1 MRAGNNMKFS
11 NLFYLFAFVVT
22 VAPLQTLQADTPY
35 LHAPSVTTYA
45 TFNPDGLTILPDGR
59 FLRPVGAHFP
69 VAKWPNGIVLSP
81 DESTLFVSS
90 AHVGQFITDW
100 DSGNPVVTAIVPD
113 PDNVTGDR
121 AYGGASVFSPDGKL
135 LYWSSGNS
143 GAVYVVDVKS
153 AKVLQTISLNCQT
166 DGKTFDGSEVMDLQ
180 LSADGRYL
188 YCADVTNFRLAIIST
203 ASDQVISSIPSGRA
217 PYSIAVAG
225 SKVFMANV
233 GLFEYK
239 PIPAPTDGK
248 SDQRGLTF
256 PPFGYPSNE
265 ARDGVVDEGR
275 TIPGLGDPNTPES
288 FSVWGFDVSR
298 PVEPSVVMRLKTG
311 LLVGQPSD
319 GGETVGGSAPNYLV
333 ASNRVLYVSN
343 NNNDMI
349 SRVDLATGKIIGQT
363 RIIPSPL
370 TAKLRGVCPAGMAL
384 SPDGRR
390 LYICEMGLNAI
401 GVMDTSKGKMI
412 GHIPTAWYPYRIVLT
427 HDGRKL
433 LVVCFRGFGNGP
445 KGVAMN
451 PDSIYRGFE
460 GTYQVIDRP
469 SDNALTSMT
478 QNVLKYNG
486 LVDRSA
492 DRKSMSSP
500 IIPGI
505 VGKSSSEIKYVV
517 FIDKENHSFDT
528 IFDRVPGAISD
539 PKLLRWGLHQ
549 RIAEDGEPTLSD
561 AAVMVNHN
569 ALARQFLVSDN
580 FYVQPE
586 ASGVGHRWLVG
597 VQPNNWC
604 QMTYTLRWDFD
615 LNSNAPGRL
624 QSFGGNASI
633 APEDYPE
640 AGSMWNHLGRYNIP
654 FRNYG
659 EGFEFAGVD
668 EDRGEEKSGAR
679 EEVNIPMPKILY
691 DNTCRDFPNFN
702 MNIPDQYRAK
712 WFIQD
717 FESRFLNGKYPM
729 PRFINIALCNDHG
742 SDPDPEHGYPYVA
755 SWMADD
761 DLALGRIVAFL
772 SHTKYWKNMAILV
785 TQDDAGSEND
795 HIDGQRSVM
804 LLISPWVR
812 HGTVSHRHTTILSM
826 HRTLY
831 EILGLPP
838 LNMFDALANDFS
850 DCFTDQPDFTPY
862 NYLPVDAR
870 IFDPRKAIDPKDP
883 NYLEARER
891 PSIQMDDPDVVA
903 KVAASGE

>member
-460 GTYQVIDRP
+460 GTYQVIDSNTMVWSIVRP
-469 SDNALTSMT
+469 IASRCLRRSFPELSANRRRRSSTS
-478 QNVLKYNG
+478 
-486 LVDRSA
+486 
-492 DRKSMSSP
+492 
-500 IIPGI
+500 
-505 VGKSSSEIKYVV
+505 
-517 FIDKENHSFDT
+517 
-528 IFDRVPGAISD
+528 
-539 PKLLRWGLHQ
+539 
-549 RIAEDGEPTLSD
+549 
-561 AAVMVNHN
+561 
-569 ALARQFLVSDN
+569 
-580 FYVQPE
+580 
-586 ASGVGHRWLVG
+586 
-597 VQPNNWC
+597 
-604 QMTYTLRWDFD
+604 
-615 LNSNAPGRL
+615 
-624 QSFGGNASI
+624 
-633 APEDYPE
+633 
-640 AGSMWNHLGRYNIP
+640 
-654 FRNYG
+654 
-659 EGFEFAGVD
+659 
-668 EDRGEEKSGAR
+668 
-679 EEVNIPMPKILY
+679 
-691 DNTCRDFPNFN
+691 
-702 MNIPDQYRAK
+702 
-712 WFIQD
+712 
-717 FESRFLNGKYPM
+717 
-729 PRFINIALCNDHG
+729 
-742 SDPDPEHGYPYVA
+742 
-755 SWMADD
+755 
-761 DLALGRIVAFL
+761 FL
-772 SHTKYWKNMAILV
+772 STKRIIV
-785 TQDDAGSEND
+785 
-795 HIDGQRSVM
+795 
-804 LLISPWVR
+804 LIPSSTECQAPFPIR
-812 HGTVSHRHTTILSM
+812 NCCGGGCIS
-826 HRTLY
+826 
-831 EILGLPP
+831 GLPK
-838 LNMFDALANDFS
+838 
-850 DCFTDQPDFTPY
+850 T
-862 NYLPVDAR
+862 
-870 IFDPRKAIDPKDP
+870 
-883 NYLEARER
+883 
-891 PSIQMDDPDVVA
+891 
-903 KVAASGE
+903 ASRR